1 MGDYFAH
8 WLKMGETANRS
19 KLPRIF
25 LVNWF
30 LKDGEGKFLWPGYGE
45 NTRVL
50 KWIVGRLEGTA
61 AAVDTPIGRVPTPD
75 SLDLDGMA
83 EVARHRDLLLDVN
96 YEVWVEEAAR
106 IADAY
111 AEFADRLPP
120 GLWEEH
126 GALVDRLTNR
136 AAKPSPPLPLQAVSR
151 P

>member
-8 WLKMGETANRS
+8 WLKMGESADRS

-30 LKDGEGKFLWPGYGE
+30 LKDSDGKFLWPGYGE

-50 KWIVGRLEGTA
+50 KWIVERLEGTA
-61 AAVDTPIGRVPTPD
+61 EAVDTPIGRVPALD

-83 EVARHRDLLLDVN
+83 EVARHRDRLLDVN

-106 IADAY
+106 IAEAY

-126 GALVDRLTNR
+126 ATLVDWLKQGEDAENPRE
-136 AAKPSPPLPLQAVSR
+136 AMQGGSR
-151 P
+151 S